1 MMKSVELIIK
11 GEKVNNVGYRPFLL
25 LNALTHEIEKLY
37 AFNAIAGGQE
47 AVILRAE
54 GEDEHIASYIE
65 FVKSSY
71 PPHAKVGSIEV
82 KDFNGHV
89 GDAYKYAQILQLE
102 QMYKAIPAIISIDN
116 KQDAMLEKQD
126 IMIEKQDATIS
137 ILKEVREDTSA
148 MLEKQD
154 AMLEKQ
160 DAMLEKQDATISI
173 LEEVREDTSAM
184 LEKQDATIS
193 ILEEVREDT
202 SAMLEKQD
210 ATISILEEVREDTS
224 AIKADISCLRK
235 DASESLYEKYEQL
248 CQEIAEIKATLS
260 EIKARA
266 A

>member
-37 AFNAIAGGQE
+37 AFNAVAGGQE

-82 KDFNGHV
+82 KDFKGHV

-102 QMYKAIPAIISIDN
+102 QMYKAIPAIISIDK
-116 KQDAMLEKQD
+116 KQD
-126 IMIEKQDATIS
+126 
-137 ILKEVREDTSA
+137 
-148 MLEKQD
+148 
-154 AMLEKQ
+154 
-160 DAMLEKQDATISI
+160 
-173 LEEVREDTSAM
+173 
-184 LEKQDATIS
+184 
-193 ILEEVREDT
+193 
-202 SAMLEKQD
+202 AMLEKQD

-224 AIKADISCLRK
+224 AIKADISGLRK

>member
-154 AMLEKQ
+154 A
-160 DAMLEKQDATISI
+160 
-173 LEEVREDTSAM
+173 
-184 LEKQDATIS
+184 
-193 ILEEVREDT
+193 
-202 SAMLEKQD
+202 
-210 ATISILEEVREDTS
+210 TISILEEVREDTS